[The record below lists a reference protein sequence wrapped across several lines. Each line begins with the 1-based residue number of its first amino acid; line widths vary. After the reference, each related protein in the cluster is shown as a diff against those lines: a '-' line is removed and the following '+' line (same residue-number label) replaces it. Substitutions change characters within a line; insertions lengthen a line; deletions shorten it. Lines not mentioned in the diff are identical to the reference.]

1 MQPGFVNYY
10 SKLRTLSHCAC
21 ELREHKSSK
30 ENNNFNVGANM
41 AHSQATP
48 ALTLFQA
55 QQIVFH

>member
-1 MQPGFVNYY
+1 MSAQVI
-10 SKLRTLSHCAC
+10 K
-21 ELREHKSSK
+21 K
-30 ENNNFNVGANM
+30 NNFNVGANM